1 VLDEDAEGSFV
12 GGGDVGPGA
21 GGVDGCCLVVE
32 RVVFAAEG
40 GGCLGSRGE
49 EVVRWLLLLGW
60 GCRSGEEGFL
70 SGADDLPG

>member
-1 VLDEDAEGSFV
+1 M
-12 GGGDVGPGA
+12 GGGDVRPGA

-40 GGCLGSRGE
+40 GGCLGGRGE
-49 EVVRWLLLLGW
+49 EVVGWLLVFDW
-60 GCRSGEEGFL
+60 GGGFREERFL